1 MESESQVRVQDLPT
15 LALRPG
21 MNPFLYFLLLALS
34 FNNQVHKISEPELV
48 VVVVVYRALASLYL
62 ICVCLLH

>member
-48 VVVVVYRALASLYL
+48 VVVYRALASLYL

>member
-34 FNNQVHKISEPELV
+34 FNNQVHEISEPEL

>member
-34 FNNQVHKISEPELV
+34 FNNQVHEISEPEL
-48 VVVVVYRALASLYL
+48 VVVVYRALASLYL